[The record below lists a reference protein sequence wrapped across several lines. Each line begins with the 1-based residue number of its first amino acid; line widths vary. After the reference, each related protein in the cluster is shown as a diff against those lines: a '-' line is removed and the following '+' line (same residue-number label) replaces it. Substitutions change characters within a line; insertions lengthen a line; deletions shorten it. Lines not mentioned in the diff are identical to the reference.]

1 MHCQCVIKYIAFN
14 IKLIHKDYFFIIKSK
29 SGQILF
35 SSLSQKKLQIT
46 RFMYMTFC
54 MKGAKPTLEFTKMD
68 IVTEA
73 STFW

>member
-1 MHCQCVIKYIAFN
+1 MAVS
-14 IKLIHKDYFFIIKSK
+14 IKLIHKDYFFINK

-54 MKGAKPTLEFTKMD
+54 WKGSKPTLEITKKD